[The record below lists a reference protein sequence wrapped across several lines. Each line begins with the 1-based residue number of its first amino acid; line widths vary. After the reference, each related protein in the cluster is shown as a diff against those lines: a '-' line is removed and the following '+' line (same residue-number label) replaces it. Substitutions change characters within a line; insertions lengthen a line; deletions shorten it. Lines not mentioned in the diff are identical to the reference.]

1 MDPAEREQRFLT
13 GNEACALGAIY
24 AGLDFFAGYPIT
36 PSTEIAELL
45 ARELPRR
52 GGVFIQMEDEIASL
66 AAVLG
71 ASIAGARAM
80 TATSGPGFSL
90 MQEHLGYGAMA
101 EVPCVVVNVQRGGP
115 STGLPT
121 MPAQGDV
128 MQARYGSHGDYATIA
143 LVPSSVEETFALTV
157 RGFNLSERFRCPVL
171 LMLDEIVGHVAEKA
185 VLPAPGEI
193 PLVERRRPRSP
204 SDAYLPYD
212 PDPDGVPPMAG
223 YGEGYRF
230 HVTGLSHDE
239 TGFPSNEPCVADA
252 LVRRLTEKIE
262 AHRDEIV
269 QVEWARSPGARVGV
283 FAYGSSARAARG
295 AVKLLAVQGLPVTL
309 LRPKVLWPF
318 PDQEVRQLGVEVE
331 RVVVPEMNLGQMARE
346 VERVCRGSA
355 TVERLSRVDG
365 LPITPAQIV
374 EAVRRWA

>member
-1 MDPAEREQRFLT
+1 MAERQQRFLS
-13 GNEACALGAIY
+13 GNEACALGAMY

-71 ASIAGARAM
+71 ASLAGAKAM

-90 MQEHLGYGAMA
+90 MQEHIGYGAMA

-128 MQARYGSHGDYATIA
+128 MQ
-143 LVPSSVEETFALTV
+143 V
-157 RGFNLSERFRCPVL
+157 
-171 LMLDEIVGHVAEKA
+171 LDEIVGHIAERA
-185 VLPAPGEI
+185 ALPAPGEI
-193 PLVERRRPRSP
+193 PLTARRRPTVP
-204 SDAYLPYD
+204 PGDFLPYK

-230 HVTGLSHDE
+230 HVTGLNHDE
-239 TGFPSNEPCVADA
+239 TGFPSNEPRIADA
-252 LVRRLTEKIE
+252 LVRRLTEKVE

-269 QVEWARSPGARVGV
+269 DVQWTRSAGARVGI
-283 FAYGSSARAARG
+283 FAYGSTARAARA
-295 AVKLLAVQGLPVTL
+295 AVRLLAVDELPVTL
-309 LRPKVLWPF
+309 LRPTVLWPF
-318 PDQEVRQLGVEVE
+318 PDGEVRQLGAEVE
-331 RVVVPEMNLGQMARE
+331 RVVVPEMNLGQMSRE
-346 VERVCRGSA
+346 VERACRGSVR
-355 TVERLSRVDG
+355 VERLSRVDG
-365 LPITPAQIV
+365 LPITPDQIV
-374 EAVRRWA
+374 DAVRRAP

>member
-1 MDPAEREQRFLT
+1 MEVAEAERRFLT
-13 GNEACALGAIY
+13 GNEACALGAMY

-36 PSTEIAELL
+36 PSTEIAEFLS
-45 ARELPRR
+45 RELPRR

-90 MQEHLGYGAMA
+90 MQEHIGYGAMA

-157 RGFNLSERFRCPVL
+157 RAFNLSERFRCPVL
-171 LMLDEIVGHVAEKA
+171 LMLDEIVGHVAERCA
-185 VLPAPGEI
+185 I
-193 PLVERRRPRSP
+193 PVTGQIQITQRRSP
-204 SDAYLPYD
+204 RDPPEAFLPYR
-212 PDPDGVPPMAG
+212 PDSDGVPPMAG

-230 HVTGLSHDE
+230 HVTGLNHDE
-239 TGFPSNEPCVADA
+239 TGFPSNEPRVADA
-252 LVRRLTEKIE
+252 LVRRLTEKVE
-262 AHRDEIV
+262 AYRDEIV
-269 QVEWARSPGARVGV
+269 EVEWTRAHGARVGI

-295 AVKLLAVQGLPVTL
+295 ATRALAADGLPVTL
-309 LRPKVLWPF
+309 LRPTVLWPF
-318 PDQEVRQLGVEVE
+318 PDQEVRQLAAEVDLI
-331 RVVVPEMNLGQMARE
+331 VVPEMNLGQMARE
-346 VERVCRGSA
+346 VEGVCRGA
-355 TVERLSRVDG
+355 ARVDRLTRVDG
-365 LPITPAQIV
+365 LPITPNQIAEMV
-374 EAVRRWA
+374 QRVA

>member
-1 MDPAEREQRFLT
+1 MAERQQRFLS
-13 GNEACALGAIY
+13 GNEACALGAMY

-71 ASIAGARAM
+71 ASLAGAKAM

-90 MQEHLGYGAMA
+90 MQEHIGYGAMA

-143 LVPSSVEETFALTV
+143 IVPSTVEETYALTV
-157 RGFNLSERFRCPVL
+157 RAFNLSERFRCPVM
-171 LMLDEIVGHVAEKA
+171 LMLDEIVGHIAERA
-185 VLPAPGEI
+185 ALPAPGEI
-193 PLVERRRPRSP
+193 PLTARRRPTVP
-204 SDAYLPYD
+204 PGDFLPYK

-230 HVTGLSHDE
+230 HVTGLNHDE
-239 TGFPSNEPCVADA
+239 TGFPSNEPRIADA
-252 LVRRLTEKIE
+252 LVRRLTEKVE

-269 QVEWARSPGARVGV
+269 DVQWTRSAGARVGI
-283 FAYGSSARAARG
+283 FAYGSTARAARA
-295 AVKLLAVQGLPVTL
+295 AVRLLAVDELPVTL
-309 LRPKVLWPF
+309 LRPTVLWPF
-318 PDQEVRQLGVEVE
+318 PDGEVRQLGAEVE
-331 RVVVPEMNLGQMARE
+331 RVVVPEMNLGQMSRE
-346 VERVCRGSA
+346 VERACRGSVR
-355 TVERLSRVDG
+355 VERLSRVDG
-365 LPITPAQIV
+365 LPITPDQIV
-374 EAVRRWA
+374 DAVRRAP